1 MYTKLIVTNRRLGI
15 FLTNAYQSPGQV
27 LKFLLMYSA
36 EIQCIPSAFAFPNEK
51 KKEKKKSQFQHI
63 ITMDALKNIFRKKEN
78 KEICLAGSNCQ
89 ERHGKP

>member
-51 KKEKKKSQFQHI
+51 KKKESISTHYNHGCIEKDFQ
-63 ITMDALKNIFRKKEN
+63 KERK
-78 KEICLAGSNCQ
+78 
-89 ERHGKP
+89 